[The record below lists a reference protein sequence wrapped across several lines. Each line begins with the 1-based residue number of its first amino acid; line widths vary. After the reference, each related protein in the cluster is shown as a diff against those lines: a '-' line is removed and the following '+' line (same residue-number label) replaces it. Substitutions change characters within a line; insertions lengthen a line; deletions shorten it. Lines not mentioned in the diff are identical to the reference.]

1 MIVGPLLNIL
11 LVPEVKGLINQS
23 INQFGLEKY
32 VGEKIFLATA
42 ENNFASMQHADLIWA
57 KSGTTTL
64 EVAMFAK
71 PMLIFYRGNWIS
83 YLGVLLFKTIK
94 NIGLPNLLAE
104 KKLVPELL
112 QLDCSAKQ
120 FVRYTIDLLDVP
132 GLRSEIQN
140 ELVSIK
146 GLLGRGNYI
155 TNCAEE
161 VLKQL
166 KLQQSK
172 GT

>member
-1 MIVGPLLNIL
+1 MKISIKKSQLN
-11 LVPEVKGLINQS
+11 KS
-23 INQFGLEKY
+23 
-32 VGEKIFLATA
+32 IFLTTR
-42 ENNFASMQHADLIWA
+42 ENNFAAMNYADLVWA

-71 PMLIFYRGNWIS
+71 PMLIFYRGNWVS
-83 YLGVLLFKTIK
+83 YLTVLLFKTIK

-140 ELVSIK
+140 ELISIK
-146 GLLGRGNYI
+146 DLLGRGNYI

-161 VLKQL
+161 ILKQL
-166 KLQQSK
+166 KLKQADNL
-172 GT
+172 